1 MDIMDEYGISLDEKN
16 NGENTYYLGKCPL
29 HDDNNP
35 SFAVYPNSN
44 RFVCFSCHPSS
55 GDVIEFVMLYKNL
68 SFPEAKKICTTE
80 ISIIDSCSK
89 LLGNFYNTQQVD
101 TMELELR
108 ALKLSN
114 HPRTLDISTLN
125 KVLYQFDELMSHD
138 RWIEA
143 DRLLRTHNV

>member
-1 MDIMDEYGISLDEKN
+1 MDIMDEFGISLDEKN
-16 NGENTYYLGKCPL
+16 NGETIYYLGKCPL

-44 RFVCFSCHPSS
+44 RFVCFSCHPSA
-55 GDVIEFVMLYKNL
+55 GDVIEFVMLYK
-68 SFPEAKKICTTE
+68 SIGFIEAKKICTTE

-89 LLGNFYNTQQVD
+89 LLGNFYSTSQVD
-101 TMELELR
+101 VMELELR

-114 HPRTLDISTLN
+114 SPRRLDIRTLN
-125 KVLYQFDELMSHD
+125 KVLFHFDELMSED

-143 DRLLRTHNV
+143 DKLLRTHNV